1 MIVIFI
7 SFLIFLVER
16 KEEGMKGSYIV
27 CKIKQHGRELSIVD
41 SNHLGYQF
49 SSNLYIE
56 LLMDEDV
63 DNLFK
68 GALLKAICTLD
79 NSNKSYDCTIV
90 NEESK
95 RYILLPSK
103 VFEKVGIVLLS
114 LCAINEDKTI
124 VTTNCLKL
132 YVDESNPIQAEIVP
146 NKEQWEVEVLK
157 VMKEWFHEKVEPLL
171 EKLNLKATDL
181 QNIAEEQQI
190 QVSELMENIQK
201 KLSDGD
207 FNGSS
212 MLHGNGKPSDAL
224 GNDNDL
230 YLDVLSTS
238 ETVWH
243 IFAKENNVWVDKG
256 GIQSKDGG
264 KVLVGPDLE
273 TAQPKTLFIQN
284 ITQAQAI
291 AETRGV
297 NVNEYDA
304 RLPMN
309 QVRISDEIGSQGLD
323 EYMEQRVPKT
333 PIGTSINVHGI
344 IEQNIDPN
352 LINYTSEIYVE
363 RHINLPMQNHG
374 FVKTLCLNNDVA
386 KQWYSPLSDNVVFI
400 RSKVSGVWSNW
411 RLIVGEVLLWSGNAY
426 KINTLI
432 DLNYNYKMFGNMEV
446 YSSGKWRMIG
456 AVTDDFI
463 TCSTVYGSGNPTT
476 TLVSSQAIFHV
487 ENNTRLSLNADAG
500 HFLTTTANN
509 TGFSQNSILKIYGRP

>member
-16 KEEGMKGSYIV
+16 KEEGMKSSYVV
-27 CKIKQHGRELSIVD
+27 CKIKQHGRELSIVN

-63 DNLFK
+63 DNTFK
-68 GALLKAICTLD
+68 GTLLKAICTL
-79 NSNKSYDCTIV
+79 SNTNKVYDCTIV

-171 EKLNLKATDL
+171 ETLNLKATDL

-243 IFAKENNVWVDKG
+243 IFAKENNVWVNKG

-323 EYMEQRVPKT
+323 EYLNKRTIKT
-333 PIGTSINVHGI
+333 PDTLELNELGAIQLEKEVVDPKSLSYEGNYVCSGCKPGTSPIDNVGCHITVKSLTMKDRTIIIDYRHNGTKWRNDMTNNEWSGWKLVEGEIILYNGSITASEGVISINAPLEYFNKI
-344 IEQNIDPN
+344 ISVNSNGVSVEMPKDTNFVGSKCTITGTTVTNHIATFNIVSSQR
-352 LINYTSEIYVE
+352 INWVTYCDI
-363 RHINLPMQNHG
+363 
-374 FVKTLCLNNDVA
+374 K
-386 KQWYSPLSDNVVFI
+386 DNVVTPMI
-400 RSKVSGVWSNW
+400 TTK
-411 RLIVGEVLLWSGNAY
+411 LI
-426 KINTLI
+426 
-432 DLNYNYKMFGNMEV
+432 
-446 YSSGKWRMIG
+446 
-456 AVTDDFI
+456 
-463 TCSTVYGSGNPTT
+463 
-476 TLVSSQAIFHV
+476 
-487 ENNTRLSLNADAG
+487 
-500 HFLTTTANN
+500 
-509 TGFSQNSILKIYGRP
+509 GRP